1 MVLCD
6 LKGGKIHA
14 TVKKELVAQFSP
26 FLIQGESLMLI
37 NFSVT
42 HSCGSYRTTNH
53 PYRISFLSTTR
64 VRSSEKL
71 PEDLAGFEPVKYTE
85 VLDGTLNPDYLV
97 DVIGQIVEISHI
109 EHVNVNGKETE
120 KISLELRNAD
130 DERLPMVLWGKFA
143 SDVSEAMQV
152 RDEHLTVLVL
162 RFAKIKV
169 WKEERSV
176 SNAYNV
182 SEIGLNPTMI
192 EVGKF
197 IASLPKDDLPLAIV
211 ESKYSAIV
219 NGVSEKDD
227 FFIHTPRKTIAQIL
241 DTKQVEKCILLCTI
255 AAIDSDMGWFY
266 PSCKCKTNNPVTL
279 PRYKLHLVVLD
290 NTSNTK
296 LLVFDN
302 HAMQLLNQS
311 CLQLAGPSNKFEI
324 EETNVLPPALNSI
337 IGKTFLFKIQIER
350 ENFVYK
356 HETYKVLKVITNKD
370 LIADFEEANS
380 ENASEGGQ
388 FHDMDT
394 QSDAPEASLA
404 MIGSASDQSESFDL
418 TPAKRIRP
426 VNLELDESFDENS
439 VTRSV
444 SSVKIKKENSIANL
458 SSIKFIELTCCDLNF
473 PFALDETVDGVQLRR
488 KTVAPMDV
496 RTPDSSKCLLMTAKK
511 NSKD

>member
-1 MVLCD
+1 
-6 LKGGKIHA
+6 
-14 TVKKELVAQFSP
+14 
-26 FLIQGESLMLI
+26 
-37 NFSVT
+37 
-42 HSCGSYRTTNH
+42 TTNH
-53 PYRISFLSTTR
+53 PYRISFLTTTR

-120 KISLELRNAD
+120 KISLEF

-266 PSCKCKTNNPVTL
+266 PSCKVCSKKVLTVPFPNNDDGGEDDDFKHTYYCAKCKTNNPATL

-444 SSVKIKKENSIANL
+444 SSVKIKKE
-458 SSIKFIELTCCDLNF
+458 KC
-473 PFALDETVDGVQLRR
+473 
-488 KTVAPMDV
+488 
-496 RTPDSSKCLLMTAKK
+496 SK
-511 NSKD
+511 SG